1 MATKEAI
8 LKEIIAKKVVAI
20 IRAETSQE
28 AFDISEACI
37 EGGVSIIEVTFTVPQ
52 ATRVIERLVDK
63 YKDSNIVI
71 GAGSVL
77 DSETA
82 RIAMLSGAEFIVSPY
97 LNDETARI
105 CNRYRIPYMPGVMT
119 IKESLQA
126 LEQGVDILK
135 LFPGEAF
142 EMSTIKSIKGPLPQA
157 QLMPTGGVTVDNV
170 EQWLEAGA
178 VAVGLGSSLIKSS
191 KKGDYSEIVNRS
203 RELCEKIKK
212 FKDMKSNGIN
222 HISIY

>member
-8 LKEIIAKKVVAI
+8 LKEIFAKKAVAI
-20 IRAETSQE
+20 IRAETAQE

-52 ATRVIERLVDK
+52 ATSVIERLAVK

-97 LNDETARI
+97 LNDKTARI

-119 IKESLQA
+119 IKESVQA

-142 EMSTIKSIKGPLPQA
+142 DMSTIKAIKGPLPQA

-178 VAVGLGSSLIKSS
+178 VAVGLGSSLIKNS

-203 RELCEKIKK
+203 RELCEKIEK
-212 FKDMKSNGIN
+212 FKDTKSNGIN